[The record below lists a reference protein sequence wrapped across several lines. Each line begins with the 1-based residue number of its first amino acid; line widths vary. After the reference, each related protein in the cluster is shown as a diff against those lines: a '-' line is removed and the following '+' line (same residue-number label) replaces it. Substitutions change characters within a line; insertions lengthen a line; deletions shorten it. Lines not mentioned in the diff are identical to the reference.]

1 MSYLL
6 IVYQLLECAH
16 SQEAI
21 IKLHLRYTID
31 YSNMIYFEWSD
42 YLLNLLI
49 SYLTY

>member
-6 IVYQLLECAH
+6 IVYQLLKCAH

-31 YSNMIYFEWSD
+31 YPNMIHFEWSE

-49 SYLTY
+49 SHLIY

>member
-31 YSNMIYFEWSD
+31 HPNMIYFEWSD